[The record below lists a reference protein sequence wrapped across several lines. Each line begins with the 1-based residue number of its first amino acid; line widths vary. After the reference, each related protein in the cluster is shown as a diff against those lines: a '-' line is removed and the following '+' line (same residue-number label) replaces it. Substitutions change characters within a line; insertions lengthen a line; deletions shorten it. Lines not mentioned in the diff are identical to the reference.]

1 MNNSAVQ
8 HLREAMNALDQFDEQ
23 GRRTVAFAQEEAR
36 LLGHSYVGT
45 EHLLLGLLDS
55 CDEPTSSILSAA
67 GVTRQKVWQ
76 ATIDLVGKGRRAPVG
91 FVLLTPR
98 ARNVLESALRYRSRR
113 APPEMVS
120 ATDVLIGIIDEPT
133 SIASKVIASL
143 GVNQAQMRSF
153 TERVIGV
160 HDAWH
165 RTPVK
170 PAIRASCPQCRAKL
184 ATALTTTMIDDGDAM
199 VRVTYCGECGY
210 ALGTNEVGP
219 SLEQ

>member
-1 MNNSAVQ
+1 MNSSAVQ
-8 HLREAMNALDQFDEQ
+8 HLRESMNALDQFDEQ

-36 LLGHSYVGT
+36 LLGHNYVGT

-55 CDEPTSSILSAA
+55 CDVATTRILSAA
-67 GVTRQKVWQ
+67 GVTRPKVWQ

-98 ARNVLESALRYRSRR
+98 ARHVLEAALRYRSDHMP
-113 APPEMVS
+113 AEEVS
-120 ATDVLIGIIDEPT
+120 ATDILIGIINEPT
-133 SIASKVIASL
+133 SIALKVIGAF
-143 GVNQAQMRSF
+143 GVDSAQMRTF
-153 TERVIGV
+153 TEQIVGPQE
-160 HDAWH
+160 AWH
-165 RTPVK
+165 KAPAK
-170 PAIRASCPQCRAKL
+170 PLVRATCPQCRAL
-184 ATALTTTMIDDGDAM
+184 LVSALTTTMIDDGDAM

>member
-1 MNNSAVQ
+1 MNSSAVQ

-55 CDEPTSSILSAA
+55 CDVPTSRILAAASI
-67 GVTRQKVWQ
+67 TRPKVWQ

-98 ARNVLESALRYRSRR
+98 ARHVLESALRHRSNHVP
-113 APPEMVS
+113 AEMVS
-120 ATDVLIGIIDEPT
+120 ATDILIGIVDEPT
-133 SIASKVIASL
+133 SIALKVIDSL
-143 GVNQAQMRSF
+143 GVDQAQMRGF
-153 TERVIGV
+153 TEQVLGFRE
-160 HDAWH
+160 AWH
-165 RTPVK
+165 RAYVK
-170 PAIRASCPQCRAKL
+170 PTVRASCPQCKAKL

>member
-55 CDEPTSSILSAA
+55 CDEPTSRILAAA
-67 GVTRQKVWQ
+67 GVTRPKVWQ

-98 ARNVLESALRYRSRR
+98 ARNVLETALRYRSRHT
-113 APPEMVS
+113 PPEMVS
-120 ATDVLIGIIDEPT
+120 ATDILIGIVDEPT
-133 SIASKVIASL
+133 SIALKVIDSM
-143 GVNQAQMRSF
+143 GVDQAQMRSF
-153 TERVIGV
+153 TEQVIGV
-160 HDAWH
+160 RGAWH

-170 PAIRASCPQCRAKL
+170 PAIRASCPQCRATL
-184 ATALTTTMIDDGDAM
+184 ATALTTTMIDDGDSM

>member
-1 MNNSAVQ
+1 
-8 HLREAMNALDQFDEQ
+8 MNALDQFDEQ

-55 CDEPTSSILSAA
+55 CDEPTSRILAAA
-67 GVTRQKVWQ
+67 GVTRQKAWD
-76 ATIDLVGKGRRAPVG
+76 ATIDLVGKGRRPPVG

-98 ARNVLESALRYRSRR
+98 ARHVLESALRYRSQHT
-113 APPEMVS
+113 PPEMVS
-120 ATDVLIGIIDEPT
+120 AVDILIGLIDEPT
-133 SIASKVIASL
+133 SIALKVIESL
-143 GVNQAQMRSF
+143 GVDQAQMRGF
-153 TERVIGV
+153 TEHVIGV
-160 HDAWH
+160 HEAWH
-165 RTPVK
+165 KAHVK
-170 PAIRASCPQCRAKL
+170 PGARASCPQCRAKL

>member
-1 MNNSAVQ
+1 MNSSAVP
-8 HLREAMNALDQFDEQ
+8 HLPEAMNALDQFDEQ

-45 EHLLLGLLDS
+45 EHLLLGLVDC
-55 CDEPTSSILSAA
+55 CDEHTSRILAA
-67 GVTRQKVWQ
+67 AAITRPKVWQ

-98 ARNVLESALRYRSRR
+98 ARNVLETALRYRSRHTP
-113 APPEMVS
+113 AEMVS
-120 ATDVLIGIIDEPT
+120 ATDILIGIVDEPT
-133 SIASKVIASL
+133 SIALKIIESL
-143 GVNQAQMRSF
+143 GVDQAQMRSF
-153 TERVIGV
+153 TEQVIGA
-160 HDAWH
+160 HEAWH
-165 RTPVK
+165 RAPVK

-210 ALGTNEVGP
+210 ALGAHEVGP
-219 SLEQ
+219 SLEK

>member
-1 MNNSAVQ
+1 MNSSAVQ

-55 CDEPTSSILSAA
+55 CDEPTSRILLMAE
-67 GVTRQKVWQ
+67 VTRPKVWQ
-76 ATIDLVGKGRRAPVG
+76 ATIDLIGKGRRPPVG

-98 ARNVLESALRYRSRR
+98 ARRVLVTALRYRSRHT
-113 APPEMVS
+113 PVEMVS
-120 ATDVLIGIIDEPT
+120 ATDILIGLIDEPT
-133 SIASKVIASL
+133 SIALKVIDSL
-143 GVNQAQMRSF
+143 GVDQAQMRAF
-153 TERVIGV
+153 TEQVIGIRE
-160 HDAWH
+160 AWH
-165 RTPVK
+165 KAPAK
-170 PAIRASCPQCRAKL
+170 PLIRASCPQCRAKL
-184 ATALTTTMIDDGDAM
+184 AAALTTTMIDDGEAM

-219 SLEQ
+219 SLEK

>member
-36 LLGHSYVGT
+36 LLEHSYVGT

-55 CDEPTSSILSAA
+55 CDEPTSRILSAA
-67 GVTRQKVWQ
+67 GVNRQKVWD
-76 ATIDLVGKGRRAPVG
+76 ATIDLVGKGRWAPVG

-113 APPEMVS
+113 TPPEMVS
-120 ATDVLIGIIDEPT
+120 ATDILIGIIDEPT
-133 SIASKVIASL
+133 SIASKVIESL
-143 GVNQAQMRSF
+143 GVDQAQMRSF
-153 TERVIGV
+153 TEQVVGLRE
-160 HDAWH
+160 AWH

-184 ATALTTTMIDDGDAM
+184 ATALTTTMIDGGDAL

-210 ALGTNEVGP
+210 ALGANEVGP

>member
-1 MNNSAVQ
+1 MNSSAVQ
-8 HLREAMNALDQFDEQ
+8 HLREAMNVLDQFDEQ

-55 CDEPTSSILSAA
+55 CDEPTSRILSAA
-67 GVTRQKVWQ
+67 GVTRQKVWD

-98 ARNVLESALRYRSRR
+98 ARHVLETVLRYRSRQT
-113 APPEMVS
+113 PVEMVS
-120 ATDVLIGIIDEPT
+120 ATDILIGIVDEPT
-133 SIASKVIASL
+133 SIALKVIESL
-143 GVNQAQMRSF
+143 GVDQAQMRRF
-153 TERVIGV
+153 TEQVLGIRE
-160 HDAWH
+160 AWH
-165 RTPVK
+165 KAHVK
-170 PAIRASCPQCRAKL
+170 PAVRASCPQCRAKL